1 MRRFTTLIIGIVI
14 VVLGIL
20 ATTMLFTVHQTKQ
33 VIVLQFGNPIRVVK
47 DPGLGWKWP
56 WQSLEYYEQRV
67 LNLDPPVERIILA
80 DQKPLLVDS
89 YARYTIEDPLRFFQT
104 VRSESELR
112 VRLGTIVNSQ
122 LRSVLGNQNLASVL
136 SEERAEIMRLIK
148 DSVNEQAQRFGI
160 SLVDVRIRRADLP
173 QQTSESVYDR
183 MRSERI
189 REAKEFRAQGFEQA
203 QRIKAGADRE
213 ATVIRAEAEREAD
226 ILRGQG
232 EGERT
237 RILNVAYG
245 QDADF
250 FNFYRSMQAYERSLR
265 KGTYM
270 VLSPDS
276 EFFSFFGT
284 AATPGTVQPSAP
296 GGANADDAGV
306 QGQTDSEAQGQSGAG
321 QAVGSNAAETD

>member
-1 MRRFTTLIIGIVI
+1 MRRFSTLLIGIVI

-20 ATTMLFTVHQTKQ
+20 AMTMLFTVHQTQQ

-47 DPGLGWKWP
+47 EPGLGWKWP

-67 LNLDPPVERIILA
+67 LNLDPPVERIILS

-104 VRSESELR
+104 VRTESELR

-136 SEERAEIMRLIK
+136 SEERADIMRQIK
-148 DSVNEQAQRFGI
+148 DSVNDQAQRFGI

-237 RILNVAYG
+237 RILNQAYG

-250 FNFYRSMQAYERSLR
+250 FNFYRSMQAYEGALAQ
-265 KGTYM
+265 GTYM

-276 EFFSFFGT
+276 EFFDFFG
-284 AATPGTVQPSAP
+284 AATAP
-296 GGANADDAGV
+296 V
-306 QGQTDSEAQGQSGAG
+306 KP
-321 QAVGSNAAETD
+321 AE